1 MPMADEIERGTS
13 APLHLRPSIVSFTVS
28 FYALG
33 LFLVQDDYETSER
46 VQSVAVKAKIV
57 EFLDTANRPFNANNL
72 IDEMAPKCGV
82 KKSVVTKALLVP
94 KTSDNVC
101 RI

>member
-1 MPMADEIERGTS
+1 
-13 APLHLRPSIVSFTVS
+13 VST
-28 FYALG
+28 YALG

-46 VQSVAVKAKIV
+46 VQSVAVKTKIV
-57 EFLDTANRPFNANNL
+57 EFLNAANRPFNANNL

-94 KTSDNVC
+94 NTQ
-101 RI
+101 